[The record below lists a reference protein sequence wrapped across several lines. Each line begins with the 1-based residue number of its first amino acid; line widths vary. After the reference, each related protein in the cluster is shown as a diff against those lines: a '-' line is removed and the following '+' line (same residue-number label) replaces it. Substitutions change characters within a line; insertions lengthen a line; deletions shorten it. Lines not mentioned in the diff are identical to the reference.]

1 MSIEVALNEL
11 AAEVTRRGAGYLL
24 TTVADGR
31 PHVMHVSFDT
41 GDASLSCDV
50 GRSARRNIE
59 AQPAVTLLWPA
70 LEPGGYSLIVDG
82 SASVSPSADGAGARV
97 AVTPSHAV
105 LHRPA

>member
-1 MSIEVALNEL
+1 MSIEVALDEL
-11 AAEVTRRGAGYLL
+11 VAEVTRRGPGYLL

-41 GDASLSCDV
+41 EGVSLSCDV

-70 LEPGGYSLIVDG
+70 AEPGGYSLIVDG
-82 SASVSPSADGAGARV
+82 SATVASAEGTAGGRV
-97 AVTPSHAV
+97 TVDPSHAV